1 MNEHNFKIVS
11 FYEFKNI
18 KSQYLKYK
26 NSIKE
31 ICSQNNLRGTVILS
45 KEGINGTLS
54 GFDESIDNFLSFL
67 KKLQFNNTEIKFSHS
82 KTIPFYKLKIKI
94 KKEIVPF
101 ENKVKNP
108 NQTGK
113 FVEAKNWNKIIED
126 PSITII
132 DVRNEYETKIGKF
145 KNSTDPKTDNFTD
158 FINYIKNNLKDKK
171 EETIAM
177 YCTGGIRCEKAS
189 AYMIQNG
196 FKNVLQLK
204 GGILK
209 YLEETT
215 SESSLWEDECYVFD
229 NRVSVKKDLT
239 QGTYELCNG
248 CKETISQSDKESEKY
263 EEGVSCSNC
272 HNKRSDQQKEKSRER
287 QKQIDLFKK
296 KNHPYPFDK
305 LNPSQYQNF
314 IKEN

>member
-1 MNEHNFKIVS
+1 MNEDNFKIVS

-18 KSQYLKYK
+18 ESQYLEYN
-26 NSIKE
+26 NSIKQ

-67 KKLQFNNTEIKFSHS
+67 KNLQFNNTEIKFSYS

-94 KKEIVPF
+94 KNEIVPF
-101 ENKVKNP
+101 KNKVKNP
-108 NQTGK
+108 SQTGK
-113 FVEAKNWNKIIED
+113 FVDPKNWNSIIED
-126 PSITII
+126 PSITVI

-158 FINYIKNNLKDKK
+158 FIKYIKTNLEDKK

-204 GGILK
+204 GGILN

-215 SESSLWEDECYVFD
+215 PESSLWEDECYVFD

-239 QGTYELCNG
+239 KGTYELCNG

-272 HNKRSDQQKEKSRER
+272 HNKRSKQQKAKSRER
-287 QKQIDLFKK
+287 QKQINLFKK
-296 KNHPYPFDK
+296 KNQPYPFDK
-305 LNPSQYQNF
+305 LDLNQYKNF
-314 IKEN
+314 IKES

>member
-1 MNEHNFKIVS
+1 MNEDNFKIVS

-18 KSQYLKYK
+18 KSKYLKYK

-45 KEGINGTLS
+45 QEGINGTLS
-54 GFDESIDNFLSFL
+54 GFDESIDNFLTFL
-67 KKLQFNNTEIKFSHS
+67 KNLQFNNTEIKFSYS
-82 KTIPFYKLKIKI
+82 KTIPFYKLKIKV

-101 ENKVKNP
+101 NNEVENP

-113 FVEAKNWNKIIED
+113 FIDPENWNKIIED
-126 PSITII
+126 PAITVI

-158 FINYIKNNLKDKK
+158 FIKYIKTDLNDKK
-171 EETIAM
+171 NETIAM

-209 YLEETT
+209 YFEETT
-215 SESSLWEDECYVFD
+215 PESSLWEDECYVFD

-248 CKETISQSDKESEKY
+248 CKETISQSDKKSKKY
-263 EEGVSCSNC
+263 EEGVSCPNC
-272 HNKRSDQQKEKSRER
+272 YNKRSKQQKENSRER

-296 KNHPYPFDK
+296 NNQSYPFDK
-305 LNPSQYQNF
+305 LNPSQYKNF
-314 IKEN
+314 IKDN